1 MTRPAVYMLA
11 VVATLFGAGPALA
24 AERMATNQ
32 DSNAA
37 LLMLFVIMFIAI
49 GLATAK
55 RKHHKAGII
64 SAGIGLL
71 AGAVTLLWAN
81 QTGQFDHF
89 KPPVT
94 PLDYIKSPLLLAQ
107 AALAA
112 LVGLFLVHV
121 GIKMPV
127 PAIEERTIRVG
138 NDAASYGRVSRILHW
153 SIAIIFISLIPI
165 GIFMSGLPEGT
176 ALREPLYIIHK
187 SLGMTLLLLV
197 VGRIIWHITNKP
209 PALTATLTRSNR
221 MAAKSAHILLYALMI
236 GFPITGYFMSSFA
249 GKIVPF
255 FYFDLPVWLAPS
267 KDNAMPFGLLH
278 KFALPILFYLTFFAH
293 VSGVLWHHFR
303 DRDTQAI
310 KRIAG

>member
-1 MTRPAVYMLA
+1 MTRPAVRML
-11 VVATLFGAGPALA
+11 VIFVTLFGAGPALA
-24 AERMATNQ
+24 ADRMAANQ

-37 LLMLFVIMFIAI
+37 LLMLFVIVFIAI

-71 AGAVTLLWAN
+71 AGAVTLLWVN

-89 KPPVT
+89 KSLVT
-94 PLDYIKSPLLLAQ
+94 PLDHIKSPLLLAQ

-112 LVGLFLVHV
+112 LAGLFLAHI

-127 PAIEERTIRVG
+127 LAIEERAIPLG
-138 NDAASYGRVSRILHW
+138 NDTASYGRISRILHW

-165 GIFMSGLPEGT
+165 GIFMSGLPEGA
-176 ALREPLYIIHK
+176 ALRDPLYILHK
-187 SLGMTLLLLV
+187 SLGMMLLLLV

-209 PALTATLTRSNR
+209 PALAATLARSNR
-221 MAAKSAHILLYALMI
+221 MAAKSAHIMLYALMI

-255 FYFDLPVWLAPS
+255 FHFDLPVWLAPS

>member
-1 MTRPAVYMLA
+1 
-11 VVATLFGAGPALA
+11 
-24 AERMATNQ
+24 
-32 DSNAA
+32 
-37 LLMLFVIMFIAI
+37 
-49 GLATAK
+49 
-55 RKHHKAGII
+55 
-64 SAGIGLL
+64 
-71 AGAVTLLWAN
+71 VTLLWAN

-94 PLDYIKSPLLLAQ
+94 PLDQIKSPLLLAQ

-112 LVGLFLVHV
+112 LAGLFLVHV

-127 PAIEERTIRVG
+127 PAIEERALPLG

-165 GIFMSGLPEGT
+165 GIFMSGLPEGA
-176 ALREPLYIIHK
+176 ALRDPLYIIHK

-197 VGRIIWHITNKP
+197 VGRIIWHLTNKP
-209 PALTATLTRSNR
+209 PALLATLTRSSR

-249 GKIVPF
+249 GKVVPF
-255 FYFDLPVWLAPS
+255 FHLDLPVWLAPS

-278 KFALPILFYLTFFAH
+278 KFALPILFYLAFFAH
-293 VSGVLWHHFR
+293 VSGVFWHHFR
-303 DRDTQAI
+303 DRDTHAI